1 MFHLHNAELSPR
13 TPVATALDAGATIQ
27 DAQVRR
33 LRFARF
39 VSSDERPPPVLED
52 RAPLA
57 AVVGRRR

>member
-1 MFHLHNAELSPR
+1 M
-13 TPVATALDAGATIQ
+13 ATALDAGATIQ

-39 VSSDERPPPVLED
+39 VGPDERPQHVLED